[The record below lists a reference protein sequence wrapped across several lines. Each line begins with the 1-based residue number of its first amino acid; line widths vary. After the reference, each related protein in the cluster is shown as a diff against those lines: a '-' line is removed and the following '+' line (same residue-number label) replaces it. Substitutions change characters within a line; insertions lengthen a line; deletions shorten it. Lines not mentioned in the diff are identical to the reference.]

1 MMFESITKNKVKT
14 FFIITFFI
22 IFVMALVYFISLWL
36 FEDSYIAVAFA
47 LIMSLIS
54 ALVSYF
60 TCDKMVLSLNGA
72 RIATKTEFLQL
83 NEILEGLCIA
93 ANLPL
98 PKLYVIESD
107 ALNAF
112 ATGRNPKN
120 SVICVTTGLIKKLDK
135 NEMEGVLAHELS
147 HIKNYD
153 ILVST
158 IAIVM
163 VGLVSI
169 LADLFSHGFYRTD
182 DGDDD
187 RNPILMII
195 GLIFIILS
203 PIFANLLNLMISRNR
218 EYLADAT
225 AVSLTRNNEG
235 LIKAL
240 MKIDDDTNVLKTANA
255 TCSSLYISDP
265 FKKKKERDSIFSTHP
280 SIANRKI
287 KKYQVKLVF
296 FS

>member
-22 IFVMALVYFISLWL
+22 IFVMAIVYFISLWL
-36 FEDSYIAVAFA
+36 FEDSYIAVAFS

-120 SVICVTTGLIKKLDK
+120 SVICVTTGLITKLDK

-147 HIKNYD
+147 HIKNCD

-240 MKIDDDTNVLKTANA
+240 MKIDSDTNVLKTANE

-280 SIANRKI
+280 SIANRIERLRNI
-287 KKYQVKLVF
+287 K
-296 FS
+296 

>member
-72 RIATKTEFLQL
+72 RIATKTKFLQL

-135 NEMEGVLAHELS
+135 NEIEGVLAHELS

-240 MKIDDDTNVLKTANA
+240 MKIDDDTNVLKTANE

-280 SIANRKI
+280 SIANRIERLRNI
-287 KKYQVKLVF
+287 K
-296 FS
+296 

>member
-22 IFVMALVYFISLWL
+22 IFVMTLVYFISLWL
-36 FEDSYIAVAFA
+36 FENSYIAVAFA

-240 MKIDDDTNVLKTANA
+240 MKIDDDTNVLKTANE

-265 FKKKKERDSIFSTHP
+265 FKKEKERDSIFSTHP
-280 SIANRKI
+280 SIANRIERLRNI
-287 KKYQVKLVF
+287 K
-296 FS
+296 

>member
-36 FEDSYIAVAFA
+36 FEDSYMAVAFA
-47 LIMSLIS
+47 LIISLIS
-54 ALVSYF
+54 SLVSYF

-72 RIATKTEFLQL
+72 RIATKEEFLQL

-240 MKIDDDTNVLKTANA
+240 MKIDDDTNVLKTANE

-280 SIANRKI
+280 SIANRIERLRNI
-287 KKYQVKLVF
+287 K
-296 FS
+296 

>member
-14 FFIITFFI
+14 FFIITFFV
-22 IFVMALVYFISLWL
+22 IFVMILVYFISLWL

-47 LIMSLIS
+47 LIMSFIS
-54 ALVSYF
+54 SMISYF

-72 RIATKTEFLQL
+72 RVATKTEFLQL

-240 MKIDDDTNVLKTANA
+240 MKIDSDTNVLKTANE

-280 SIANRKI
+280 SIANRIERLRNI
-287 KKYQVKLVF
+287 K
-296 FS
+296 

>member
-169 LADLFSHGFYRTD
+169 LADLFSHGFYRTY

-240 MKIDDDTNVLKTANA
+240 MKIDSDTNVLKTANE

-280 SIANRKI
+280 SIANRIERLRNI
-287 KKYQVKLVF
+287 K
-296 FS
+296 

>member
-36 FEDSYIAVAFA
+36 FEDSYMAVAFA
-47 LIMSLIS
+47 LIISLIS
-54 ALVSYF
+54 SLVSYF

-72 RIATKTEFLQL
+72 RIATKEEFLQL

-153 ILVST
+153 ILLST

-240 MKIDDDTNVLKTANA
+240 MKIDDDTNVLKTANE

-280 SIANRKI
+280 SIANRIERLRNI
-287 KKYQVKLVF
+287 K
-296 FS
+296 

>member
-22 IFVMALVYFISLWL
+22 IFVMAIVYFISLWL

-47 LIMSLIS
+47 LIISLIS

-235 LIKAL
+235 LIKVL
-240 MKIDDDTNVLKTANA
+240 MKIDSDTNVLKTANE

-280 SIANRKI
+280 SIANRIERLRNI
-287 KKYQVKLVF
+287 K
-296 FS
+296 

>member
-135 NEMEGVLAHELS
+135 NEIEGVLAHELS

-240 MKIDDDTNVLKTANA
+240 MKIDSDTNVLKTANE

-280 SIANRKI
+280 SIANRIERLRNI
-287 KKYQVKLVF
+287 K
-296 FS
+296 

>member
-36 FEDSYIAVAFA
+36 FEDSYMAVAFA
-47 LIMSLIS
+47 LIISLIS

-72 RIATKTEFLQL
+72 RIATKEEFLQL

-98 PKLYVIESD
+98 PKLYVIESN

-240 MKIDDDTNVLKTANA
+240 MKIDSDTNVLKTANE
-255 TCSSLYISDP
+255 TCSSLYISNP

-280 SIANRKI
+280 SIANRIERLRNI
-287 KKYQVKLVF
+287 K
-296 FS
+296 

>member
-36 FEDSYIAVAFA
+36 FEDSYMAVAFA
-47 LIMSLIS
+47 LIISLIS
-54 ALVSYF
+54 SLVSYF

-72 RIATKTEFLQL
+72 RIATKEEFLQL

-240 MKIDDDTNVLKTANA
+240 MKIDSDTNVLKTANE

-280 SIANRKI
+280 SIANRIERLRNI
-287 KKYQVKLVF
+287 K
-296 FS
+296 

>member
-54 ALVSYF
+54 SLISYF

-72 RIATKTEFLQL
+72 RIATKEEFLQL

-98 PKLYVIESD
+98 PKLYVIESN

-240 MKIDDDTNVLKTANA
+240 QIIDEDTNVLKTANE

-265 FKKKKERDSIFSTHP
+265 FKKKKEKDSIFSTHP
-280 SIANRKI
+280 SIANRIERLRNI
-287 KKYQVKLVF
+287 K
-296 FS
+296 

>member
-22 IFVMALVYFISLWL
+22 IFVMVIVYFISLWL

-47 LIMSLIS
+47 LIISLIS

-240 MKIDDDTNVLKTANA
+240 MKIDSDTNVLKTANE
-255 TCSSLYISDP
+255 TCSSLYISNP

-280 SIANRKI
+280 SIANRIERLRNI
-287 KKYQVKLVF
+287 K
-296 FS
+296 

>member
-36 FEDSYIAVAFA
+36 FEDSYIAVAIAFILA
-47 LIMSLIS
+47 LISSLI
-54 ALVSYF
+54 SYF

-72 RIATKTEFLQL
+72 RIATKEEFLQL

-98 PKLYVIESD
+98 PKLYVIESN

-240 MKIDDDTNVLKTANA
+240 MKIDDDTNVLKTANE

-280 SIANRKI
+280 SIANRIERLRNI
-287 KKYQVKLVF
+287 K
-296 FS
+296 

>member
-72 RIATKTEFLQL
+72 KIATKTEFLQL

-187 RNPILMII
+187 RNPILMIR

-240 MKIDDDTNVLKTANA
+240 MKIDSDTNVLKTANE

-280 SIANRKI
+280 SIANRIERLRNI
-287 KKYQVKLVF
+287 K
-296 FS
+296 

>member
-36 FEDSYIAVAFA
+36 FEDSYMAVAFA

-93 ANLPL
+93 TNLPL

-240 MKIDDDTNVLKTANA
+240 MKIDDDTNVLKTANE

-280 SIANRKI
+280 SIANRIERLRNI
-287 KKYQVKLVF
+287 K
-296 FS
+296 

>member
-22 IFVMALVYFISLWL
+22 IFVMVIVYFISLWL

-240 MKIDDDTNVLKTANA
+240 MKIDSDTNVLKTANE

-280 SIANRKI
+280 SIANRVERLKNN
-287 KKYQVKLVF
+287 K
-296 FS
+296 

>member
-36 FEDSYIAVAFA
+36 FEDSYMAVAFA
-47 LIMSLIS
+47 FIMSLIS
-54 ALVSYF
+54 ALASYF

-240 MKIDDDTNVLKTANA
+240 MKIDSDTNVLKTANE

-280 SIANRKI
+280 SIANRIERLRNI
-287 KKYQVKLVF
+287 K
-296 FS
+296 

>member
-36 FEDSYIAVAFA
+36 FEDSYIAIAIAIAFILA
-47 LIMSLIS
+47 LISSLI
-54 ALVSYF
+54 SYF

-72 RIATKTEFLQL
+72 RVATKTEFLQL

-98 PKLYVIESD
+98 PKLYVIESN

-240 MKIDDDTNVLKTANA
+240 MKIDDDTNVLKTANE

-265 FKKKKERDSIFSTHP
+265 FKKKKEKDSIFSTHP
-280 SIANRKI
+280 SIANRIERLRNI
-287 KKYQVKLVF
+287 K
-296 FS
+296 

>member
-240 MKIDDDTNVLKTANA
+240 MKIDSDTNVLKTANE

-280 SIANRKI
+280 SIANRIERLRNI
-287 KKYQVKLVF
+287 K
-296 FS
+296 

>member
-36 FEDSYIAVAFA
+36 FENSYIAVAFA

-135 NEMEGVLAHELS
+135 NEIEGVLAHELS

-240 MKIDDDTNVLKTANA
+240 MKIDSDTNVLKTANE

-280 SIANRKI
+280 SIANRIERLRNI
-287 KKYQVKLVF
+287 K
-296 FS
+296 

>member
-47 LIMSLIS
+47 LIISLIS
-54 ALVSYF
+54 SLVSYF

-240 MKIDDDTNVLKTANA
+240 MKIDSDTNVLKTANE

-280 SIANRKI
+280 SIANRIERLRNI
-287 KKYQVKLVF
+287 K
-296 FS
+296 

>member
-22 IFVMALVYFISLWL
+22 IFVMAIVYFISLWL

-240 MKIDDDTNVLKTANA
+240 MKIDSDTNVLKTANE

-280 SIANRKI
+280 SIANRIERLRNI
-287 KKYQVKLVF
+287 K
-296 FS
+296 

>member
-22 IFVMALVYFISLWL
+22 IFVMALVYFISIWL

-153 ILVST
+153 ILLST
-158 IAIVM
+158 VAIVM

-240 MKIDDDTNVLKTANA
+240 MKIDDDTNVLKTANE

-265 FKKKKERDSIFSTHP
+265 FKKKKEKDLIFSTHP
-280 SIANRKI
+280 SIANRIERLRNI
-287 KKYQVKLVF
+287 K
-296 FS
+296 

>member
-36 FEDSYIAVAFA
+36 FEDSYMAVAFA

-72 RIATKTEFLQL
+72 RIATKEEFLQL

-98 PKLYVIESD
+98 PKLYVIESN

-120 SVICVTTGLIKKLDK
+120 SVICVTIGLIKKLDK

-240 MKIDDDTNVLKTANA
+240 MKIDSDTNVLKTANE

-280 SIANRKI
+280 SIANRIERLRNI
-287 KKYQVKLVF
+287 K
-296 FS
+296 

>member
-240 MKIDDDTNVLKTANA
+240 MKIDSDTNVLKTANE
-255 TCSSLYISDP
+255 TCSSLYISNP

-280 SIANRKI
+280 SIANRIERLRNI
-287 KKYQVKLVF
+287 K
-296 FS
+296 

>member
-22 IFVMALVYFISLWL
+22 IFVMTLVYFISLWL
-36 FEDSYIAVAFA
+36 FENSYMAVAFA

-240 MKIDDDTNVLKTANA
+240 MKIDSDTNVLKTANE

-280 SIANRKI
+280 SIANRIERLRNI
-287 KKYQVKLVF
+287 K
-296 FS
+296 

>member
-22 IFVMALVYFISLWL
+22 IFVMAIVYFISLWL

-60 TCDKMVLSLNGA
+60 TCDKMVLSLNAA
-72 RIATKTEFLQL
+72 RIATKTEFSQL

-240 MKIDDDTNVLKTANA
+240 MKIDSDTNVLKTANE

-280 SIANRKI
+280 SIANRIERLRNI
-287 KKYQVKLVF
+287 K
-296 FS
+296 

>member
-47 LIMSLIS
+47 IIMSLIS

-240 MKIDDDTNVLKTANA
+240 MKIDDDTNVLKTANE

-265 FKKKKERDSIFSTHP
+265 FKKEKERDSIFSTHP
-280 SIANRKI
+280 SIANRIERLRNI
-287 KKYQVKLVF
+287 K
-296 FS
+296 

>member
-36 FEDSYIAVAFA
+36 FEDSYMAVAFA
-47 LIMSLIS
+47 LIISLIS
-54 ALVSYF
+54 SLISYF

-72 RIATKTEFLQL
+72 RIATKEEFLQL

-240 MKIDDDTNVLKTANA
+240 MKIDDDTNVLKTANE

-280 SIANRKI
+280 SIANRIERLRNI
-287 KKYQVKLVF
+287 K
-296 FS
+296 

>member
-22 IFVMALVYFISLWL
+22 IFVMVIVYFISLWL

-240 MKIDDDTNVLKTANA
+240 MKIDSDTNVLKTANE

-280 SIANRKI
+280 SIANRIERLRNI
-287 KKYQVKLVF
+287 K
-296 FS
+296 

>member
-36 FEDSYIAVAFA
+36 FEDSYIAVVFA

-240 MKIDDDTNVLKTANA
+240 MKIDDDTNVLKTANE

-265 FKKKKERDSIFSTHP
+265 FKKEKERDSIFSTHP
-280 SIANRKI
+280 SIANRIERLRNI
-287 KKYQVKLVF
+287 K
-296 FS
+296 

>member
-1 MMFESITKNKVKT
+1 
-14 FFIITFFI
+14 
-22 IFVMALVYFISLWL
+22 
-36 FEDSYIAVAFA
+36 
-47 LIMSLIS
+47 
-54 ALVSYF
+54 
-60 TCDKMVLSLNGA
+60 MVLSLNGA

-135 NEMEGVLAHELS
+135 NEIEGVLAHELS

-240 MKIDDDTNVLKTANA
+240 MKIDDDTNVLKTANE

-280 SIANRKI
+280 SIANRIERLRNI
-287 KKYQVKLVF
+287 K
-296 FS
+296 

>member
-22 IFVMALVYFISLWL
+22 IFVMAIVYFISLWL

-47 LIMSLIS
+47 LIISLIS

-72 RIATKTEFLQL
+72 KIATKTEFLQL

-240 MKIDDDTNVLKTANA
+240 MKIDSDTNVLKTANE

-280 SIANRKI
+280 SIANRIERLRNI
-287 KKYQVKLVF
+287 K
-296 FS
+296 